1 MEAERAL
8 LRSSLLHDVS
18 CPGPEQQRLQQTLM
32 LMPCIQPRGQSKP
45 KQIHAQT
52 ELLRLRS
59 GTSASSRTSVKMA
72 LPPIVSATAQSAVL
86 SATSNI
92 LAQAI
97 TAYRSDV

>member
-1 MEAERAL
+1 MTSAAL
-8 LRSSLLHDVS
+8 SRSNK
-18 CPGPEQQRLQQTLM
+18 GWMQTLTYAYA
-32 LMPCIQPRGQSKP
+32 LHQPRGQSKP
-45 KQIHAQT
+45 EQ
-52 ELLRLRS
+52 LLGVLGYRS
-59 GTSASSRTSVKMA
+59 GTGASSRISVKMA